1 MDRREKILGGVDP
14 TSQIGIEVG
23 PLDKPIIRRDE
34 GMIYYVDH
42 ASREELLARY
52 KEDPAVDHDAIVDV
66 DFIWGQESLL
76 DLFGDIAP
84 VDYIV
89 ASHLIEH
96 VPDLVGWLQEA
107 AAVLVTGG
115 ILALAIPDRRFT
127 FDYRRQV
134 STAPELIGAYLDR
147 LRRPSPRQVYA
158 HFSQVV
164 ELDAAAAWSAAVL
177 DSALKHIHTIGDALD
192 LAHKAANG
200 EYVDTHCWVFTPES
214 FLARMHELVEVGLLD
229 FSVAEVT
236 PTAKNEL
243 EFYVSLE
250 RLAPDASEEARREA
264 QRAGLAAAEES
275 IAGSPHVPP
284 TSGSELARQDAE
296 SYAEALQERD
306 LELETARQEMESLE
320 AALEERD
327 LKLEMFASSTSWRVT
342 APLRFVGRALHR
354 FGR

>member
-1 MDRREKILGGVDP
+1 
-14 TSQIGIEVG
+14 
-23 PLDKPIIRRDE
+23 
-34 GMIYYVDH
+34 MIYYVDH
-42 ASREELLARY
+42 ASRQELVAKY
-52 KEDPAVDHDAIVDV
+52 KEDPAVDDDAIVDL

-76 DLFGDIAP
+76 ELFGGIAP

-107 AAVLVTGG
+107 AAVLATGG
-115 ILALAIPDRRFT
+115 ILALAIPDRRYT
-127 FDYRRQV
+127 FDYLKEV
-134 STAPELIGAYLDR
+134 STTSELIGAYLDR
-147 LRRPSPRQVYA
+147 LRRPSPSQVYG

-164 ELDAAAAWSAAVL
+164 ELDAAAAWSAAAS
-177 DSALKHIHTIGDALD
+177 DDALEHIHTIGDALE
-192 LAHKAANG
+192 LARQAANG

-214 FLARMHELVEVGLLD
+214 FLARMHALVEVGLLD

-236 PTAKNEL
+236 PTATNEL

-250 RLAPDASEEARREA
+250 KLAPDASEEARRQA
-264 QRAGLAAAEES
+264 QRAGLAEAEES
-275 IAGSPHVPP
+275 IAGLAHVPP
-284 TSGSELARQDAE
+284 TSGSEELARQGAE

-306 LELETARQEMESLE
+306 LELETAIQEMESLE

-342 APLRFVGRALHR
+342 APFRFLGRTLRR
-354 FGR
+354 FRR